1 MTVFALRIHDDLLTV
16 RFAVSP
22 VWETQAAVQALAD
35 ERGRSYHEPWLLVV
49 RARVARLDLAPLLAV
64 LPRCGYV
71 PDFLTPPPRTSRPGL
86 RGQLAEIRPTD
97 PAPVAPELDRCPE
110 TAHAQPYP
118 P

>member
-64 LPRCGYV
+64 LPRRGYV
-71 PDFLTPPPRTSRPGL
+71 PDFLTPPPRTARPGL
-86 RGQLAEIRPTD
+86 GASWPRSARPSRRRL
-97 PAPVAPELDRCPE
+97 PASSCG
-110 TAHAQPYP
+110 
-118 P
+118 